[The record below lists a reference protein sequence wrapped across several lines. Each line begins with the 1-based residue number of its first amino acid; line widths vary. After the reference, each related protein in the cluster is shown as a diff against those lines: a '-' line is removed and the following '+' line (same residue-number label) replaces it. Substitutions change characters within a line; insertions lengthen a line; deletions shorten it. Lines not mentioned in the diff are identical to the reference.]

1 MKNRYRI
8 SGQSVITGMGHIVIL
23 VLLILAA
30 IVLYAPIHKGQ
41 ELRRDLEAAHAKL
54 ADLEDLYPLY
64 AELVTMEKPADWA
77 ELQTP
82 PMKRLTEPEVVS
94 IPESFM
100 ALARESNIELSL
112 VSPQVQKDAA
122 GSRFLRVDVRGNGSY
137 AQLKDLL
144 MRMAQQ
150 PVLKRIQKLE
160 VRREARQEQ
169 IHLIADLAIE

>member
-1 MKNRYRI
+1 MKKHRSI
-8 SGQSVITGMGHIVIL
+8 SGQGVITSMGHMIIL

-30 IVLYAPIHKGQ
+30 VVLYAPIRKGQ
-41 ELRRDLEAAHAKL
+41 DLRRDLEAARAQL
-54 ADLEDLYPLY
+54 ADLEVLYPLY
-64 AELVTMEKPADWA
+64 AELVAMEKPDDWA

-82 PMKRLTEPEVVS
+82 PLKRLTEPEVVG
-94 IPESFM
+94 IPERFM
-100 ALARESNIELSL
+100 ALAQESNIELSL

-122 GSRFLRVDVRGNGSY
+122 GGRFLRVDVRGNGSY

-160 VRREARQEQ
+160 IRREARQEQ
-169 IHLIADLAIE
+169 IHFIADLAIE